1 MTELASKI
9 NMVLATTT
17 AHNLYDEDT
26 VELTNFLW
34 EHDCIRDRVIDKTEL
49 RLVVLGMRQ

>member
-34 EHDCIRDRVIDKTEL
+34 EHDFNNC
-49 RLVVLGMRQ
+49 